1 MASTRYVPAAGRAW
15 LTPAYDRVVALTM
28 REGTFRGRLAEQVLA
43 GLGEGAV
50 VVDVGCGTGTFA
62 RRLAAD
68 RPDLAITGVDGDDE
82 ALAIA
87 RGKQPARGVRWMHG
101 LATQL
106 PLLDASADRVVMSL
120 LLHHLVP
127 ADKARALR
135 EAARVLRPGGR
146 LHVADWGR
154 PQDPAMRAAFL
165 VLQAID
171 GFENTRDH
179 AAGRLAEMVGAAGLN
194 DVRVHDRLR
203 TGWGTLE
210 LLEGA
215 ARPR

>member
-1 MASTRYVPAAGRAW
+1 VGPPVSRYVPAAGRAF
-15 LTPAYDRVVALTM
+15 LTPVYDRVVALTM
-28 REGTFRGRLAEQVLA
+28 REGAFRGRLAEQVLS
-43 GLGEGAV
+43 GLDPSGV

-62 RRLAAD
+62 LRLAAAS
-68 RPDLAITGVDGDDE
+68 PGLTITGVDGDDE

-87 RGKQPARGVRWMHG
+87 RRKRVDGVRWVHG
-101 LATQL
+101 MATAL
-106 PLLDASADRVVMSL
+106 PLADASADRVVMSL

-127 ADKARALR
+127 ADKQRALK

-154 PQDPAMRAAFL
+154 PQDPVMRGAFL

-179 AAGRLAEMVGAAGLN
+179 AAGRLSDAIAAAFGG
-194 DVRVHDRLR
+194 VRTTDRLR

-210 LLEGA
+210 LAEA
-215 ARPR
+215 TTPR